1 LFDAAAIWADDK
13 QGTLLEGK
21 KVAEQMPFVFVALLL
36 VVVAVAIVFSASPY
50 CLGGGC
56 EAAVGLSRLVPS

>member
-1 LFDAAAIWADDK
+1 M
-13 QGTLLEGK
+13 
-21 KVAEQMPFVFVALLL
+21 AEQMPFVFVALLL